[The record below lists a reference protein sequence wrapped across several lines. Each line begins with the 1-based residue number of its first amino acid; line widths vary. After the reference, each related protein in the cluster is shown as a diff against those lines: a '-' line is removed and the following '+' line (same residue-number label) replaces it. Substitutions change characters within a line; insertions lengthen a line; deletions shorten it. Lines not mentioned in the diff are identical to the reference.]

1 MRLLPWKNPLVGT
14 AFMLRARRGNLM
26 LNVTLY
32 IIFLV
37 MGMAA
42 WQYFV
47 GITPNFKGNPHKM
60 FLLILF
66 GGQCFLSGLIMLGQ
80 AGSAIKN
87 EVMNK
92 TLDFQRI
99 ASVSPW
105 DILVGK
111 LLGAPVMAYLL
122 AIAALPIAVF
132 AILSGV
138 PGVDLFTLILSW
150 VQLLTF
156 LFLIGSCVIQNTLQI
171 TSNKGTGAAPGFGI
185 FMGITGMLIYSTF
198 APGDSVSYLADPRRM
213 SVGAIFTPLTAFAG
227 FSVENPWAARFS
239 WFSLEIPCLLF
250 TPVAHIVVAWFA
262 LSIMARRL
270 GTTDSSPLGK
280 RLGYLFLIIVDLL
293 TAGILNSCGTGGKLG
308 AAGMTVQHQLLAFFL
323 IHLAVSVVYYVSLT
337 PRQDWVMSWIWRF
350 RQPGSALRDS
360 LLHDRAPNS
369 MALLV
374 NALSGLACVG
384 LILLLGTDTPA
395 NPILVIDAGLA
406 TLATVLF
413 IGALYQT
420 LHVHSRK
427 YGTAIF
433 ILVMM
438 FLVAVPAIAGA
449 MMCSTRLPF
458 YVMIGQGLLYL
469 TPITQFMRFLIDSQD
484 VKYFD
489 LEPYLMIAGY
499 IALTVL
505 CLLYTWNWVR
515 RRGVRVESVKT
526 NLFHLPSAEPQ
537 ASCAY

>member
-14 AFMLRARRGNLM
+14 AFMLRARRGNLV
-26 LNVTLY
+26 LNITLY

-47 GITPNFKGNPHKM
+47 SITPNLKSNPHKM

-132 AILSGV
+132 AILNGV
-138 PGVDLFTLILSW
+138 PGVDLLTLILSW

-156 LFLIGSCVIQNTLQI
+156 LFLVGSCVIQNTLQI
-171 TSNKGTGAAPGFGI
+171 TSTKGTGAAPGFGI

-198 APGDSVSYLADPRRM
+198 AGGDSASYLADPRRM
-213 SVGAIFTPLTAFAG
+213 SIGAIFTPLTAFAG

-239 WFSLEIPCLLF
+239 WFSFEIPCLLF

-270 GTTDSSPLGK
+270 GTIDSSPLGK
-280 RLGYLFLIIVDLL
+280 KLGYLFLILVDLL
-293 TAGILNSCGTGGKLG
+293 SAGILNSCGTGGKLG

-323 IHLAVSVVYYVSLT
+323 IHLAVSIVYYVSLT

-360 LLHDRAPNS
+360 LLNDRAPNS
-369 MALLV
+369 MALVV
-374 NALSGLACVG
+374 NVLSGLACVG
-384 LILLLGTDTPA
+384 LLLLLGQDTPSQ
-395 NPILVIDAGLA
+395 PMLLLDAGLA
-406 TLATVLF
+406 TLATVLL

-420 LHVHSRK
+420 FHIHSRK
-427 YGTAIF
+427 YGTAYF

-449 MMCSTRLPF
+449 MMCSTRLTM

-469 TPITQFMRFLIDSQD
+469 TPITQFMRFAMENQD
-484 VKYFD
+484 LKYFD
-489 LEPYLMIAGY
+489 VVPYPMIAGY

-505 CLLYTWNWVR
+505 CLLYTWNWVKR
-515 RRGVRVESVKT
+515 RSVRVEDVKT
-526 NLFHLPSAEPQ
+526 HLFHLPSAQPQ
-537 ASCAY
+537 AL